1 MKKLML
7 LAMVAML
14 AVAPS
19 TQSFAQDKAKENK
32 ECCKK
37 CTDKCKEAC
46 KQGKCS
52 QEDCKKC
59 EENKGTCKKA

>member
-14 AVAPS
+14 S
-19 TQSFAQDKAKENK
+19 TATVTPSFAQDKEKCKK

-37 CTDKCKEAC
+37 CTDKE
-46 KQGKCS
+46 
-52 QEDCKKC
+52 CKKC
-59 EENKGTCKKA
+59 EEKKSCCKKQA